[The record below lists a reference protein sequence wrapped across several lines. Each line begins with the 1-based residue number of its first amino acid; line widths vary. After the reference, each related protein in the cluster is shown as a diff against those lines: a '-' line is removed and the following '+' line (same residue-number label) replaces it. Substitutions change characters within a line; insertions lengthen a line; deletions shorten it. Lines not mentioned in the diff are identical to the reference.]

1 VIESGGAMRTYKFLA
16 NGATG
21 PISGFAWPRPTDDA
35 PGSWVE
41 TDGALVL
48 CANGSHL
55 CRAQDLAHWLHDEL
69 WESEAAGEQ
78 FEGLDCLVVRRARLV
93 RRIDAWHLGGSA
105 RFAEACAQHAT
116 ELADRAPPGTTRD
129 ELEGLLGD
137 AFSSARAGYIAV
149 SAYASALAVAKL
161 RDPSDQH
168 DAYRRERAW
177 QSEWI
182 ARVVIGA

>member
-1 VIESGGAMRTYKFLA
+1 MSTYKFLA
-16 NGATG
+16 KGARG
-21 PISGFAWPRPTDDA
+21 PISGFAWPRPTNDA
-35 PGSWVE
+35 PGAWVE
-41 TDGALVL
+41 ADGALAL

-69 WESEAAGEQ
+69 WQTEAAGAEL
-78 FEGLDCLVVRRARLV
+78 EGLDCLVVRRARLV
-93 RRIDAWHLGGSA
+93 RRIDAWHLGGCA

-116 ELADRAPPGTTRD
+116 ELADRAPPGRAGD
-129 ELEGLLGD
+129 EVQRLLGD

-149 SAYASALAVAKL
+149 GAYASALAVAKL
-161 RDPSDQH
+161 GDPADQH
-168 DAYRRERAW
+168 GAYRRERIW